1 MRLML
6 GCLVVV
12 VCAASGALATE
23 PLDDLFAGWVAAEG
37 KAESL
42 VVEFD
47 LETKDPIFDHRD
59 KASGMFRLVRTKNG
73 EVFASYE
80 VVAEKPK
87 GEKAERFNGML
98 NGLSVYLLNFGKKTA
113 VRFAQTDGELKP
125 FLENYFNPFVV
136 LLDRK
141 RAEAKCT
148 LEVVKQDE
156 WYTYLAVKP
165 KEVKRRGWFSD
176 NFHHGQLVL
185 MRQDA
190 EAVPKG
196 MPRQLWYTNGI
207 REYLFDITAWRLN
220 AADGPRLEEFTK
232 PEDRPG
238 WTLVES
244 PFQGK

>member
-1 MRLML
+1 MRLMFGWL
-6 GCLVVV
+6 LV
-12 VCAASGALATE
+12 VCAAGGALATE
-23 PLDDLFAGWVAAEG
+23 PLDDLFARWVAAEG

-42 VVEFD
+42 VVKFD
-47 LETKDPIFDHRD
+47 LETKDPIFDQRD
-59 KASGMFRLVRTKNG
+59 KASGTFRLIRTKNG

-87 GEKAERFNGML
+87 GEGAEQFSGLL
-98 NGLSVYLLNFGKKTA
+98 NGGKVYLLNHDKKTA
-113 VRFAQTDGELKP
+113 MRFELADSELKP
-125 FLENYFNPFVV
+125 FLEKYFNPFVV

-165 KEVKRRGWFSD
+165 KPVKRYGWFPN
-176 NFHHGQLVL
+176 NFHDGRLVL
-185 MRQDA
+185 MRKDA

-196 MPRQLWYTNGI
+196 MPRQLWYTDGV
-207 REYLFDITAWRLN
+207 REYLFDIKAWQLN
-220 AADGPRLEEFTK
+220 PAAGPKLEEFAK

-238 WTLVES
+238 WEVVDW
-244 PFQGK
+244 PFQRKK